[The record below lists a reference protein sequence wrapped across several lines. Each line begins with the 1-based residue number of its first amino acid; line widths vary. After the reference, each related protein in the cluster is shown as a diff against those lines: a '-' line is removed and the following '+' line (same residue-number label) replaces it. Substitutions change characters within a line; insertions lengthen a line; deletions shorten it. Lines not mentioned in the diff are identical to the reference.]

1 MPLCAKTK
9 NALPALLLTIIF
21 GLLFSATASAKSKK
35 DQAPAL
41 RAMTPL
47 DVASMEYVSEVA
59 ISPDG
64 ETMAF
69 VRRVNRTLIE
79 EPSGGMWS
87 RLAVLRRDGEIR
99 TYVGGEVNVRSIT
112 FTPNGKEIAF
122 LMKGPK
128 DKQNTKMTAAN
139 TID

>member
-79 EPSGGMWS
+79 EPSGEDD
-87 RLAVLRRDGEIR
+87 L
-99 TYVGGEVNVRSIT
+99 
-112 FTPNGKEIAF
+112 
-122 LMKGPK
+122 
-128 DKQNTKMTAAN
+128 
-139 TID
+139 